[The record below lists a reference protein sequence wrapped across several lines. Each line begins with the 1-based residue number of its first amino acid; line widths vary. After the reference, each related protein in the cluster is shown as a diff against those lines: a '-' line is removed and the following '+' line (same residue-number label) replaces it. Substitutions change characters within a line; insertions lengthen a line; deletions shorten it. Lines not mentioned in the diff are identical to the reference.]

1 MKAEVCKCLDRVE
14 IQIFYIIKDL
24 LRSLCLSVSLFHLF
38 QIILDEF
45 YWQEGAQV
53 FCPTHVDSES
63 VDNEAGLG
71 AGWPTG
77 QVIGQHVLSN
87 FYEIQEDQ
95 F

>member
-1 MKAEVCKCLDRVE
+1 MVE
-14 IQIFYIIKDL
+14 KPFDN
-24 LRSLCLSVSLFHLF
+24 
-38 QIILDEF
+38 D
-45 YWQEGAQV
+45 
-53 FCPTHVDSES
+53 HVDGES

-77 QVIGQHVLSN
+77 QVIGQHVPSN